1 MLVTLDPYLR
11 ARAIA
16 LSLSLPVHLCSSTL
30 NAALAACVFVLKPTG
45 TIYYSPGLA
54 AEKPA
59 GSFTDLLFF
68 PAFLSLHFF
77 STLRLKTKL
86 SLSPPL
92 SFSLPPST
100 HPSDP
105 SSFLRQQSEAR
116 GLCQRRG
123 VKSKG
128 RAPSGRL
135 FTFGCSSSGRRVKGR
150 HREERGGC
158 VDASVSTGGPRV
170 TAGGGKDGRR
180 GRGG

>member
-1 MLVTLDPYLR
+1 MLVTLDPHLR

-16 LSLSLPVHLCSSTL
+16 LSLSLCVHLSSSTL

-86 SLSPPL
+86 SLSL
-92 SFSLPPST
+92 SLPPST

-150 HREERGGC
+150 HQEERGGGL
-158 VDASVSTGGPRV
+158 DASVSTGGP
-170 TAGGGKDGRR
+170 
-180 GRGG
+180 